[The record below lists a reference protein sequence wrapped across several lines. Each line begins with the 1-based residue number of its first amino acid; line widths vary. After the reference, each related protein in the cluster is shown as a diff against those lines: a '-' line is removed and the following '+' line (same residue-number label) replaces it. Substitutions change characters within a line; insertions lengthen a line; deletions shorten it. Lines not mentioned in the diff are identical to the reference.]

1 MAKEKKLSK
10 RAEKLL
16 AEIQASASKDVAEH
30 TETAIGVDQNSSFE
44 YFHGGITKFTA
55 SKYRKNL
62 SYDKKP
68 LWAFNLILL
77 VGVFIFASN
86 LTWNFYDDYAT
97 KQNNIKK
104 NLPKILA
111 EIKNIEVNAA
121 KIQKEVF
128 DKKQYIQSELQ
139 NIPNQHMADE
149 IINEVAQLLEGS
161 ELKIVKQEIQI
172 NKTITSVSFGMPAIQ
187 KPIPDNTVFSNIAI
201 ATLENKQPQATKK
214 EDKKTKAKKEDKKN
228 KAKKE
233 DKEEIK
239 IKVDEPQSNFSELME
254 LIKKQENEKKQ
265 KLIKDL
271 PKNVSFMNYHFQLKG
286 QYLNYL
292 KVRQHLIK
300 RYPYI
305 IIPVEEIATEN
316 NNTDIQFRVIYD
328 IPFFTENTT
337 MNVNNKGT

>member
-16 AEIQASASKDVAEH
+16 AEIQASASKDVAED
-30 TETAIGVDQNSSFE
+30 TKIAIGVDQNSSFE

-77 VGVFIFASN
+77 VGVFIFVSN
-86 LTWNFYDDYAT
+86 LAWNFYDDYAS
-97 KQNNIKK
+97 KKNNNKK

-139 NIPNQHMADE
+139 KIPDQHMADE

-201 ATLENKQPQATKK
+201 ASLENKQPQTQATKK
-214 EDKKTKAKKEDKKN
+214 EDKKTKTKTKT
-228 KAKKE
+228 KKE
-233 DKEEIK
+233 DKEEVK
-239 IKVDEPQSNFSELME
+239 IKVDEPQSNFSEMME

-300 RYPYI
+300 RYPYL
-305 IIPVEEIATEN
+305 IIPVEEIATEK

>member
-16 AEIQASASKDVAEH
+16 AEIQSSAPDDMVDH
-30 TETAIGVDQNSSFE
+30 TKTVIEVDQNSSLE
-44 YFHGGITKFTA
+44 YFYGGIGKFTA

-68 LWAFNLILL
+68 LWAFNLIILT
-77 VGVFIFASN
+77 GVFIFVSN
-86 LTWNFYDDYAT
+86 LAWSFYDDYAN
-97 KQNNIKK
+97 KLNKNKK

-111 EIKNIEVNAA
+111 EIKNIETNAA
-121 KIQKEVF
+121 NIQKEVF
-128 DKKQYIQSELQ
+128 EKKQFIQSELEK
-139 NIPNQHMADE
+139 IPNQHMADE
-149 IINEVAQLLEGS
+149 IINEVAQLLESS
-161 ELKIVKQEIQI
+161 ELRIVKQEIQI
-172 NKTITSVSFGMPAIQ
+172 NKSITSVTFGMPTIQ
-187 KPIPDNTVFSNIAI
+187 KPIADNTVFSNIAI
-201 ATLENKQPQATKK
+201 ASLENTQPQTQATKK
-214 EDKKTKAKKEDKKN
+214 EDKKTKTKTKTKT
-228 KAKKE
+228 KKE
-233 DKEEIK
+233 DKEEVK
-239 IKVDEPQSNFSELME
+239 IKVDEPQSNFSEMME

-300 RYPYI
+300 RYPYL
-305 IIPVEEIATEN
+305 IIPVEEIATEK